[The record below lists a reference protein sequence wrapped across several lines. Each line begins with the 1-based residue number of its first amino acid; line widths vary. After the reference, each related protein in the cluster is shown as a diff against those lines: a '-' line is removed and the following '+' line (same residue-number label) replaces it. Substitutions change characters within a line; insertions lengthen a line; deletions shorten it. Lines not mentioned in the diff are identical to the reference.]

1 MGIFAELLCQ
11 NKPQKQIQTELLD
24 CIYEVYKQTLVEEIQ
39 NNNFVSIKLMK
50 RLVFHSCLS
59 FSYCCDMLNVTA
71 QLKDIIFFCSSSKL
85 QDRRFS
91 VSFKSR
97 TGTIQAIKARFN
109 KFIIPHNFHKLP

>member
-39 NNNFVSIKLMK
+39 NINFVSIQTDETTGISRMSQFFILLRYVK
-50 RLVFHSCLS
+50 
-59 FSYCCDMLNVTA
+59 CDSPVERF
-71 QLKDIIFFCSSSKL
+71 FFCSSSKL
-85 QDRRFS
+85 QDRRFGI
-91 VSFKSR
+91 SFKTR